1 MIFNQLLQIS
11 YLNITHFYNPP
22 VKPYVRPPETLKEK
36 MKREEIEEYM
46 KNNLVINPIKNTT
59 ILQDIKETCT
69 IL

>member
-1 MIFNQLLQIS
+1 
-11 YLNITHFYNPP
+11 
-22 VKPYVRPPETLKEK
+22 